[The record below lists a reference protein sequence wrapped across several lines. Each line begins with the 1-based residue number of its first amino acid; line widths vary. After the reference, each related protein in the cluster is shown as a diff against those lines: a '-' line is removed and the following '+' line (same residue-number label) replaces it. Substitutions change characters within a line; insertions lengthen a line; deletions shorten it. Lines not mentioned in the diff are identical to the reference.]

1 MTIRLRQYWRT
12 PHGQARSPCRDI
24 TTQMVK
30 LITHLH
36 RKAAFCRCK
45 AGWRWLNLPVR
56 VGQELKAVNHSE
68 LFTMANH
75 GCREPMNPWRQ
86 IEAVD
91 WVALV
96 NPETPV
102 EAGYSAHEL
111 PFWSTMGR

>member
-1 MTIRLRQYWRT
+1 M
-12 PHGQARSPCRDI
+12 
-24 TTQMVK
+24 
-30 LITHLH
+30 
-36 RKAAFCRCK
+36 
-45 AGWRWLNLPVR
+45 PVR

-111 PFWSTMGR
+111 PLWSTMGR